1 MRPAAYAVASVT
13 GMDSTSEGRDTARAD
28 VATYAAVATAARSA
42 TEALGPAILLSA
54 LAAGRA
60 TQDGALVLAAFT
72 GFAAVSGPLVGALL
86 DRVARPGRVIATA
99 LVVLSVVVA
108 TLAAG
113 VPQAP
118 LVVLC
123 LVAAVGGFAHPA
135 LTGGLTSQLPSMVH
149 GARLD
154 RVYGIDAATYNVGAI
169 VGPPI
174 AAAALV
180 LGNSGP
186 MVFTLLLLLLAL
198 PLVPRIPFATREP
211 TTVRP
216 SFARDV
222 STGFRG
228 LVSTPHLAYASVLTT
243 VGFAGQAAFLV
254 TVPLVSRAQTGSLA
268 ASGWVFGVA
277 AAGGLLST
285 LVVARRPLRDTDRA
299 LTVATLAIG
308 ASFALLAVSPTF
320 AVTLLAACLYGV
332 VEGPLLTA
340 LFRVRT
346 REAAPEV
353 RSQVFTTG
361 ASLRTSVFAAATAVF
376 GAAIGLGVT
385 PLLLLGAAA
394 QVLAVAAAT
403 WSARRVAAAAG
414 V

>member
-1 MRPAAYAVASVT
+1 MVRVASVT
-13 GMDSTSEGRDTARAD
+13 GMEPTPDLGDTARAD
-28 VATYAAVATAARSA
+28 VATYAVVATAARSA
-42 TEALGPAILLSA
+42 TEALGPAILLAA
-54 LAAGRA
+54 LASGRS

-86 DRVARPGRVIATA
+86 DRVARPGRVIALA

-108 TLAAG
+108 TLAAT
-113 VPQAP
+113 VPLAP
-118 LVVLC
+118 LALLA

-135 LTGGLTSQLPSMVH
+135 LTGGLTSQLPSMVQ

-169 VGPPI
+169 VGPPL

-180 LGNSGP
+180 LGHSGP
-186 MVFTLLLLLLAL
+186 MVFTLLLLLVAL
-198 PLVPRIPFATREP
+198 LLVSRIPFATREASD
-211 TTVRP
+211 VRP
-216 SFARDV
+216 SFVRDV

-268 ASGWVFGVA
+268 ASGAVFGVA
-277 AAGGLLST
+277 AAGGLVST
-285 LVVARRPLRDTDRA
+285 LLVARRPLRDTDRA
-299 LTVATLAIG
+299 LTVSTLAIG
-308 ASFALLAVSPTF
+308 ASFALLAVSTSFP
-320 AVTLLAACLYGV
+320 VTLVAAAAYGA

-376 GAAIGLGVT
+376 GAVIGVGVA
-385 PLLLLGAAA
+385 PLLLVGALLQVVAVGAAA
-394 QVLAVAAAT
+394 WT
-403 WSARRVAAAAG
+403 SRRVAVAVAR
-414 V
+414 